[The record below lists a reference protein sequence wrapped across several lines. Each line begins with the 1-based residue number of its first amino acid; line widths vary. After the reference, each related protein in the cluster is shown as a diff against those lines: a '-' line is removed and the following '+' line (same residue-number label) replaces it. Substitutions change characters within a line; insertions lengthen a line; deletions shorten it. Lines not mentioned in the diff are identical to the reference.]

1 MAPTSRDL
9 GFDMK
14 NANAPLFALIFLAA
28 VGIDTPAYAY
38 LDPGTGSMALQ
49 LLLGGVAGAAVVGNL
64 YWQRI
69 KAFFGGKSA
78 NDPAEE
84 PASHSDG
91 E

>member
-1 MAPTSRDL
+1 MVPTSRDL

-14 NANAPLFALIFLAA
+14 KANALLFALIFFAA
-28 VGIDTPAYAY
+28 LGIDTPAYAY

-69 KAFFGGKSA
+69 KAFFGGESA
-78 NDPAEE
+78 QDQTEDSAAHNDAE
-84 PASHSDG
+84 
-91 E
+91 